1 MKRTRSFAS
10 WILALLLISG
20 CLSSSTQS
28 RDAGPAVEAALNSQN
43 RWFLAGQAAIAH
55 SSPQRAKNV
64 ILFVG
69 DGMGVSTVTAARIM
83 DGQQQGISGE
93 GHLLSFENLPHLAL
107 AKTYTTDMQVPESA
121 GTMTAMVTGV
131 KTRSRVLSLDESVVP
146 GTWPNAPS
154 SNLMTILEI
163 AESWGMS
170 TGVVST
176 ARLTHATPAA
186 CYAHAPSRDW
196 EDDARLSAEA
206 RAGGFPDIA
215 RQLIELPFGNGLE
228 VALGGGRRHFL
239 PQSETGRRTDGRNL
253 TAEWPSRFPRAAYV
267 ASKSQF
273 DAIDPAATDHLLGLF
288 NDSHMKFEHDRV
300 QGAVDEPSL
309 TEMTDKAID
318 ILSKNPEG
326 FFLMVEAGRIDHAH
340 HAGNAHRALTDT
352 IEYSRAVQR
361 ALEKTDPS
369 ETLIIITA
377 DHSHVMTMAGYPPI
391 GNPIT
396 GKVPAVSGQ
405 GIPTGELAKDR
416 NGLPYTTLGYA
427 NGPGARAARPDLTA
441 IDTTSPD
448 YLQEATVPLD
458 SETHGGEDVPVFAI
472 GPSSHLVRGVQ
483 EQNVIFHI
491 MLAALRR

>member
-1 MKRTRSFAS
+1 MKKNRLLA
-10 WILALLLISG
+10 ILLSIVALSACTSG
-20 CLSSSTQS
+20 NPRVRLN
-28 RDAGPAVEAALNSQN
+28 DPAVDAALESSN
-43 RWFLAGQAAIAH
+43 RWFVAGQKAVRGLEV
-55 SSPQRAKNV
+55 QRAKSV

-93 GHLLSFENLPHLAL
+93 GHLLSFEKLPHLAL
-107 AKTYTTDMQVPESA
+107 AKTYTTDMQVPDSA

-146 GTWPNAPS
+146 RSWPVAPS
-154 SNLMTILEI
+154 SNLMTIVEM
-163 AESWGMS
+163 AETWGMS

-186 CYAHAPSRDW
+186 CFAHSPHRNW
-196 EDDARLSAEA
+196 EDDTQLTAEA

-215 RQLIELPFGNGLE
+215 RQLIEFSFGNGLE
-228 VALGGGRRHFL
+228 VAIGGGRRHFL
-239 PQSETGRRTDGRNL
+239 PQSKAGSRSDGRDL
-253 TAEWPSRFPRAAYV
+253 TAEWQARAPRSAYV
-267 ASKSQF
+267 ASRSQF
-273 DAIDPAATDHLLGLF
+273 EAIDPAATDHLLGLF
-288 NDSHMKFEHDRV
+288 SDSHMKYEHDRS
-300 QGAVDEPSL
+300 QGVVDEPSL
-309 TEMTDKAID
+309 TEMTAKAID

-340 HAGNAHRALTDT
+340 HDGNAHRALTDT
-352 IEYSRAVQR
+352 IEFSRAVQQ
-361 ALEKTDPS
+361 ALEKTDPN
-369 ETLIIITA
+369 ETLIIVTA

-391 GNPIT
+391 GSPIT
-396 GKVPAVSGQ
+396 GKVAAVSGE

-427 NGPGARAARPDLTA
+427 NGPGARAERPDLTA

-448 YLQEATVPLD
+448 YLQEATVPLG
-458 SETHGGEDVPVFAI
+458 SETHAGEDVPVYAI